1 MSKVPL
7 DSACGCLPASATGL
21 AAGEAVGEEGEE
33 GDDALF
39 CALAVCM
46 LYAVV
51 LVCSL
56 SYVDDGLANGDDAVH
71 DGHEAAGDGRDH
83 GVELEHVS

>member
-1 MSKVPL
+1 MPYARIS
-7 DSACGCLPASATGL
+7 CLC
-21 AAGEAVGEEGEE
+21 V
-33 GDDALF
+33 
-39 CALAVCM
+39 
-46 LYAVV
+46 VV

-56 SYVDDGLANGDDAVH
+56 SHVDDGLANSNDAVH